1 MNTIRIR
8 ILGILLAHSILPL
21 TMLLAALYWLP
32 AGFLTVICYGL
43 LTLLAVTLSVVI
55 SGLIIKPAAHLA
67 RAFDQMLRT
76 NGEHCPKSVWVPA
89 EFGRIQRAFSLFL
102 KDRTRA
108 LETAQIDTTRARQS
122 LLEADRL
129 LQRSYG
135 TLQSLFESSAD
146 GILVQDNSGSV
157 LSSNEALDTI
167 LGQPAEKIG
176 TRNSVLLLAEIAGRF
191 RDSTEIEKIIY
202 QAADDADFEGAASG
216 ETEGEHP
223 LHLGLIT
230 QPIHS
235 DSGEV
240 VGRLWIVRD
249 RTEVRRLSEQLQ
261 QSQKLQAIGELAG
274 GIAHDFNNLLT
285 AIRGNLALAEMA
297 SEDQPGTTRE
307 NLQGATRATLRA
319 AELVKQL
326 LGYSRKQALTP
337 RPLDMGKT
345 LTEVENIL
353 RHSLDPRITV
363 ECHPGEK
370 VWNAMAIEVHIEQ
383 VILNVCLNA
392 RDALPEAGGLIEI
405 STENYHLDERR
416 TPLPSPDIM
425 ATDFILIRIKDNGSG
440 IPEEKRAL
448 IFDSFYSTKG
458 TGKGTGLGLS
468 MAQTIMREHGGWIE
482 FDSETGKGTEFR
494 LYLPRAEEEPAPAKL
509 DVDES
514 SSLTRPSA
522 SNQSSSIL
530 IVDDEQSVRVIAVTM
545 LKYLGYQVTEASNG
559 EEALEIVAAAESPFD
574 AILLDIYMPKLSGR
588 DTFRRLRADGCES
601 PVVVCSGFV
610 IDPDEFMALCE
621 GRNGPVD
628 IIQKPY
634 SIATLASS
642 VSKAVASGKPAL
654 VS

>member
-1 MNTIRIR
+1 
-8 ILGILLAHSILPL
+8 
-21 TMLLAALYWLP
+21 
-32 AGFLTVICYGL
+32 
-43 LTLLAVTLSVVI
+43 
-55 SGLIIKPAAHLA
+55 
-67 RAFDQMLRT
+67 
-76 NGEHCPKSVWVPA
+76 
-89 EFGRIQRAFSLFL
+89 
-102 KDRTRA
+102 
-108 LETAQIDTTRARQS
+108 
-122 LLEADRL
+122 
-129 LQRSYG
+129 
-135 TLQSLFESSAD
+135 
-146 GILVQDNSGSV
+146 
-157 LSSNEALDTI
+157 
-167 LGQPAEKIG
+167 
-176 TRNSVLLLAEIAGRF
+176 
-191 RDSTEIEKIIY
+191 
-202 QAADDADFEGAASG
+202 
-216 ETEGEHP
+216 
-223 LHLGLIT
+223 
-230 QPIHS
+230 
-235 DSGEV
+235 
-240 VGRLWIVRD
+240 
-249 RTEVRRLSEQLQ
+249 
-261 QSQKLQAIGELAG
+261 
-274 GIAHDFNNLLT
+274 
-285 AIRGNLALAEMA
+285 
-297 SEDQPGTTRE
+297 
-307 NLQGATRATLRA
+307 
-319 AELVKQL
+319 
-326 LGYSRKQALTP
+326 
-337 RPLDMGKT
+337 MGKT

-621 GRNGPVD
+621 GGSGPVD

>member
-21 TMLLAALYWLP
+21 TMLLVGLYWLP

-43 LTLLAVTLSVVI
+43 LALLAVTLSLVI
-55 SGLIIKPAAHLA
+55 SGLMIKPAVHLA

-76 NGEHCPKSVWVPA
+76 NGEHCPKSIWVPA
-89 EFGRIQRAFSLFL
+89 EFSRIQRSFSLFL
-102 KDRTRA
+102 KDRART
-108 LETAQIDTTRARQS
+108 LETAQTDTNRARQC
-122 LLEADRL
+122 LMDANRL

-135 TLQSLFESSAD
+135 TLQSLFESSED
-146 GILVQDNSGSV
+146 GILVQDNVGNV
-157 LSSNEALDTI
+157 LSSNEALDAI

-191 RDSTEIEKIIY
+191 SNSTEIEKIIH
-202 QAADDADFEGAASG
+202 QAGEDAKFEGSASG
-216 ETEGEHP
+216 DSIGETP
-223 LHLGLIT
+223 LHLSLIT
-230 QPIHS
+230 QPILS
-235 DSGEV
+235 DSSEV

-249 RTEVRRLSEQLQ
+249 RTELRRLSEQLQ
-261 QSQKLQAIGELAG
+261 QSQKMQAIGQLAG

-297 SEDQPGTTRE
+297 SEDQPSTTRE

-326 LGYSRKQALTP
+326 LGYSRKQALAP

-363 ECHPGEK
+363 ECHPGEN
-370 VWNAMAIEVHIEQ
+370 VWHAQANEVHIEQ
-383 VILNVCLNA
+383 VILNMCLNA
-392 RDALPEAGGLIEI
+392 RDALPETGGRIEI

-416 TPLPSPDIM
+416 TPLPGPDVV
-425 ATDFILIRIKDNGSG
+425 ATDFIMVRIKDNGSG
-440 IPEEKRAL
+440 IPEEKRDL
-448 IFDSFYSTKG
+448 IFDSFYSTKE

-468 MAQTIMREHGGWIE
+468 MAHSIMQEHGGWIE

-494 LYLPRAEEEPAPAKL
+494 LYLPRAEEELVPAKPVL
-509 DVDES
+509 DETS
-514 SSLTRPSA
+514 TLARPSA
-522 SNQSSSIL
+522 SNESTSVL

-559 EEALEIVAAAESPFD
+559 EEALEIVAAADSPFD

-588 DTFRRLRADGCES
+588 DTFKRLRADGCES
-601 PVVVCSGFV
+601 PIIVCSGFV
-610 IDPDEFMALCE
+610 IDPDEFMALSE
-621 GRNGPVD
+621 GGKGPVD

-634 SIATLASS
+634 SMATLASS
-642 VSKAVASGKPAL
+642 VAKAVATSQPAL